1 MNKVVF
7 KSLKFY
13 VYIMNLN
20 EMLYYLEFCSVILYI
35 RRIVFRVLSLIIKKV
50 FFFLKNKSYY
60 LIIFFVYF

>member
-20 EMLYYLEFCSVILYI
+20 ETLYYLEFCSVILYI

-50 FFFLKNKSYY
+50 FFFSKNKSYY